1 MDENTTNPAGS
12 EEVADR
18 SVSGHSGKNTGNGTD
33 HPAVGAAAPDS
44 SVTQVSAPGVTRRPT
59 FAELQAAVGPQSDRI
74 NFGQTEARYECLE
87 KLAPGVYFR
96 SHPDRKLWQDTVVL
110 IDTDGMDKAT
120 YLVQPAMQAALHPWI
135 KRVLLVPCMDQDHN
149 VFVFRIALS
158 DVTLGQRPNRSET
171 TRLRAVEEA
180 IGAWTTIA
188 WDGKKHVSRCADGD
202 LGAPNF
208 PEDLTMDVIN
218 WRTFQDHYI
227 GDRNHPIA
235 KYYLGLAP
243 R

>member
-1 MDENTTNPAGS
+1 MTENTSNSAEGEMVAARPVSGRSKGAKNTAAADNGADRPEVPAGD
-12 EEVADR
+12 VA
-18 SVSGHSGKNTGNGTD
+18 SG
-33 HPAVGAAAPDS
+33 VAP
-44 SVTQVSAPGVTRRPT
+44 RPT
-59 FAELQAAVGPQSDRI
+59 LAQLKAAVGPQSDGV

-96 SHPDRKLWQDTVVL
+96 SHSDRKLWLDTVVL
-110 IDTDGMDKAT
+110 IDTDGMDKAA
-120 YLVQPAMQAALHPWI
+120 YLVEPAMQAALHLWI

-149 VFVFRIALS
+149 LFVFRIGLS

-180 IGAWTTIA
+180 IDAWTTIA
-188 WDGKKHVSRCADGD
+188 WDGKKHVSRSADGD
-202 LGAPNF
+202 LGEPNF
-208 PEDLTMDVIN
+208 PKDLTTDIIN

>member
-1 MDENTTNPAGS
+1 MTESTSNTAEGEMVATQPVSGRSRGAKNTAAADNGADRPEVPAGD
-12 EEVADR
+12 VA
-18 SVSGHSGKNTGNGTD
+18 SG
-33 HPAVGAAAPDS
+33 VAP
-44 SVTQVSAPGVTRRPT
+44 RPT
-59 FAELQAAVGPQSDRI
+59 LAQLKAAVGPQSDGV
-74 NFGQTEARYECLE
+74 NFGQTEARYDCLE

-96 SHPDRKLWQDTVVL
+96 SHPNRKLWQDTVVL
-110 IDTDGMDKAT
+110 VDTDGMDKAA
-120 YLVQPAMQAALHPWI
+120 YLIEPTAMQAALHLWI

-149 VFVFRIALS
+149 LFVFRIGLS

-171 TRLRAVEEA
+171 TRLRAVDEA

-188 WDGKKHVSRCADGD
+188 WDGKKHVSRSADGD
-202 LGAPNF
+202 LGVPNF
-208 PEDLTMDVIN
+208 PKDLTTDVIN

-227 GDRNHPIA
+227 GDRSHPIA